1 MLALGSS
8 AVRISEN
15 AVQFRLHKNWT
26 KAIQFWAGEWRI
38 LGVLAKAG
46 TSSQNFR
53 KNGTM
58 PPRFHLH
65 RSIGPSLEYSM
76 DGLVKT
82 DSADGEALF
91 VLEATAHPVGLTS
104 KRAADIVIALC
115 GILLLTPFLVICYI
129 LIAGFSSGPVFFR
142 HRRVGFNGRQ
152 FECLKF
158 RTMAVDAQ
166 DRLRRHLES
175 DPEAA
180 AEWIATR
187 KLRNDPRVTA
197 IGSVL
202 RKSSLDELP
211 QLFNVL
217 RGDMSIVGPRPVTV
231 EELGRYSDAIDAY
244 YSCRPGITGLWQVSG
259 RSTTTFQRRV
269 VLDSYYAHHW
279 SMFLDAKIIIATI
292 PAVCFTDAA
301 Y

>member
-1 MLALGSS
+1 
-8 AVRISEN
+8 
-15 AVQFRLHKNWT
+15 
-26 KAIQFWAGEWRI
+26 
-38 LGVLAKAG
+38 
-46 TSSQNFR
+46 
-53 KNGTM
+53 
-58 PPRFHLH
+58 
-65 RSIGPSLEYSM
+65 M
-76 DGLVKT
+76 DGLAKT

-91 VLEATAHPVGLTS
+91 VLVTTPHPIGLAS
-104 KRAADIVIALC
+104 KRVVDIVIALC
-115 GILLLTPFLVICYI
+115 GIVLLAPFFVLCYVA
-129 LIAGFSSGPVFFR
+129 IAGFSAGPVLFR

-166 DRLRRHLES
+166 ERLRRHLET

-180 AEWIATR
+180 TEWIATR

-197 IGSVL
+197 IGAIL

-217 RGDMSIVGPRPVTV
+217 RGEMSIVGPRPVTI
-231 EELGRYSDAIDAY
+231 EELGRYSDAVNAY

-279 SMFLDAKIIIATI
+279 SMILDAKIILATI